1 MTEVTRRGVLGA
13 VAGAAALSGLPA
25 TTAQASVDRL
35 RPVRLTTEH
44 LTNPL
49 GIDAPMPSFGWQ
61 LRANGTD
68 RAQSAYRIRVASSP
82 RLLARPDLWD
92 SGRVSS
98 PGQTGVAYGGRA
110 LRPKSRYYWSVSVWD
125 ESGRSG
131 SDSQPAW
138 FETGL
143 PADAWGAS
151 WIGTGIVLPKPL
163 RVLPPRQ
170 YSPTPLEPGHTLGQT
185 FVSEGPLDALSVFLD
200 VVGTAGCTMT
210 LRRTDPSG
218 AVVARAV
225 LSGLTPDNYGNAIGR
240 LAFSPELAPGTYYL
254 ELSDAQG
261 SVAWQGLAEDL
272 YPDGVAYVDG
282 AERPGEDRWV
292 FGLPPDPPA
301 DPVLRKEFALPARV
315 ESARLYVV
323 GLGHAVAYVNGER
336 VGDAV
341 LEPGATNFDQRVLY
355 RTHDV
360 TSLLR
365 RGANA
370 IGVELGR
377 GFFSTR
383 APDSDGANLAAWIAE
398 PQLLAR
404 LEILLSDGRR
414 VVVGT
419 GPDWSVADGPTTYD
433 GPYTGESYDARRAAA
448 LSGWT
453 RAGYDAASWRRAA
466 VVPAPAGR
474 LVAYA
479 GEPMRRQPSV
489 SPVRVTSPAEGVRL
503 YDFGRV
509 LAGWVRLCGR
519 LPAGAKIRLLSGE
532 KLGPDGRVYL
542 GIAGGNDNPS
552 VNGRLQVDEYVAS
565 GAGRETWEPSFTYK
579 SFQYVEVTGVSEPLD
594 LVAVPVRSDV
604 PVTMKLSVEHRELQW
619 IADAFLQTAKNSIH
633 GFPDASPF
641 SKVGWLGTVTNQGP
655 PLLYQFGM
663 ASVFARWLDDI
674 AATQSPSGA
683 LPLVAPL
690 GGPPAEFLLSPG
702 YVSVYADLVWRYW
715 LTYGDRSVVARHF
728 DGVKRSVDWMLSQ
741 LRDGLAD
748 DTFGDWYPP
757 NPQSYPRGPE
767 GGKLVGTAYVIK
779 SVRNTA
785 ALASVLGRDSVASS
799 LRARERA
806 LVARFNSAFLKSSGV
821 YETEVP
827 TAYRQTSNAVPLA
840 LGLVPSGSV
849 ARVAAGLAADVES
862 KQRHLDTGS
871 MGTGALPYA
880 LSDFGRPDLAVAVL
894 GQKTYPGYGYLRSLG
909 ATTFWERWE
918 AIARA
923 RQDPT
928 LSGPVKWLV
937 ERAAGVE
944 PLAAGWA
951 RFRVAPAVTASL
963 PSGSVVLSTVR
974 GRVAVSWRRRG
985 SSFTLSVEVPVN
997 AVASVVLPDGRTR
1010 ELGSGRHRLRARLER

>member
-35 RPVRLTTEH
+35 RPVRLTTDH

-49 GIDAPMPSFGWQ
+49 GIDPPRPSFGWQ
-61 LRANGTD
+61 LRASGTG
-68 RAQSAYRIRVASSP
+68 RAQSAYRVRVASSP
-82 RLLARPDLWD
+82 RLLSRPDLWD
-92 SGRVSS
+92 SGRVASS
-98 PGQTGVAYGGRA
+98 EQTGVAYGGRA
-110 LRPKSRYYWSVSVWD
+110 LRPKSRYYWTVSVWD

-131 SDSQPAW
+131 SDSQTAW
-138 FETGL
+138 FETALAAEG
-143 PADAWGAS
+143 WGAS

-170 YSPTPLEPGHTLGQT
+170 YSPTALEPGHTLGQSFET
-185 FVSEGPLDALSVFLD
+185 EGPLDALTVFLD

-210 LRRTDPSG
+210 LRRTGPSG
-218 AVVARAV
+218 AVVARQV
-225 LSGLTPDNYGNAIGR
+225 LAGLTPDIYGNAIGR
-240 LAFSPELAPGTYYL
+240 LPFEPDLPPGKYYL

-272 YPDGVAYVDG
+272 YPEGKAFVDG
-282 AERPGEDRWV
+282 AERAGEDRWV

-301 DPVLRKEFALPARV
+301 DPVLRKEFSLPARV

-323 GLGHAVAYVNGER
+323 GLGHAVAWINGQR

-341 LEPGATNFDQRVLY
+341 LEPGATNFNQRVLY

-360 TSLLR
+360 TSLVQ

-370 IGVELGR
+370 IGVALGR

-383 APDSDGANLAAWIAE
+383 APDSDGANLAEWIAE

-404 LEILLSDGRR
+404 LEVLLSDGRR

-419 GPDWSVADGPTTYD
+419 GPDWSVTEGPTTYD
-433 GPYTGESYDARRAAA
+433 GPYTGETYDARRAAA

-453 RAGYDAASWRRAA
+453 RSSYDASSWRQAA
-466 VVPAPAGR
+466 VVPAPAGQ

-479 GEPMRRQPSV
+479 GEPMRTQPAI
-489 SPVRVTSPAEGVRL
+489 SPVRVTTPSEGVRV
-503 YDFGRV
+503 YDFGLV
-509 LAGWVRLCGR
+509 LAGWVRLRGR
-519 LPAGAKIRLLSGE
+519 FPAGAQGRLLSGE
-532 KLGPDGRVYL
+532 KLGEDGRVYV

-552 VNGRLQVDEYVAS
+552 VSGRLQVDEYVAS
-565 GAGRETWEPSFTYK
+565 GDGTEMWEPSFTYK
-579 SFQYVEVTGVSEPLD
+579 SFQYVEVTGVTGPLD

-604 PVTMKLSVEHRELQW
+604 RVTMKLSVEHRELQW
-619 IADAFLQTAKNSIH
+619 IADVFKRTAENSIH
-633 GFPDASPF
+633 GFPDASPY

-683 LPLVAPL
+683 LPIIAPL

-728 DGVKRSVDWMLSQ
+728 DRVRRSVDWMLSQ
-741 LRDGLAD
+741 LQDGLAD

-779 SVRNTA
+779 TVRNA
-785 ALASVLGRDSVASS
+785 ASLATVLGKDDVAAT
-799 LRARERA
+799 LRARETS
-806 LVARFNSAFLKSSGV
+806 LVARFNSAFLKAGV
-821 YETEVP
+821 YQTDVP

-840 LGLVPSGSV
+840 MGLVPAGSV
-849 ARVAAGLAADVES
+849 SRVAAGLAADVEA

-918 AIARA
+918 SNARA

-963 PSGSVVLSTVR
+963 PSGSVALDTVR
-974 GRVAVSWRRRG
+974 GRVAVSWKRRG
-985 SSFTLSVEVPVN
+985 SAFTLSVDVPVN
-997 AVASVVLPDGRTR
+997 AVATVELPDGRRR